1 MFGGRG
7 RSARIWRKRRR
18 AGRDDVGSM
27 PVALLVTL
35 VGVTLSAGLSGL
47 VVGQIK
53 DAQRVADRVAAV
65 SAAQA
70 GLDAGLS
77 RIRGSITALS
87 GDLTKLPCSVITETL
102 TQQGGAGTAAASY
115 RLSIGY
121 FLIDPSGLT
130 NTLGPIGDLT
140 NLSQLTSGT
149 PLDTVLNG
157 LGQTVTASVKAGLQ
171 SAVQGAVGCVNGV
184 VKQVP
189 LYGLLR
195 STGTVGGTTRTLY
208 ATYTFHTTE
217 ETIPGGHIVIAGTN
231 GQLCLG
237 GDIRPDGKA
246 PQTGDPV
253 LAVPC
258 TGADDQI
265 KFIYPRNL
273 NLSLSK
279 SRTTKQAGA
288 PYGMCITA
296 AAQVDNAPATFT
308 PCISPKATTQQ
319 WSYEVNEQTY
329 YGTSDGAK
337 SSKYC
342 LTMSQPGVV
351 NTPIVLQKGGG
362 NCGTSG
368 RAHKAFI
375 PDASVG
381 SGAAGVNTG
390 QLVNFEE
397 VGRCLDLTEEDPK
410 GGYFT
415 GRGQAPALIT
425 YPCKQS
431 FDGNVFWN
439 HAWKSPIIPADG
451 YKAVG
456 QIYTVPDKGTYV
468 GIPFCL
474 DSPGPAGG
482 YVWVAPCSTATPA
495 LEWTV
500 YGPAPLAT
508 EAYQVVDMYGHCLQ
522 AAGSFGPGHRYQGWS
537 LVIATDCDG
546 SGVQKWNKPNSL
558 GLGPLTGIQE
568 R

>member
-7 RSARIWRKRRR
+7 RFANIRRKRRSM
-18 AGRDDVGSM
+18 GRDDAGSM

-35 VGVTLSAGLSGL
+35 VGVTLSAGLSG
-47 VVGQIK
+47 VVVSQIK
-53 DAQRVADRVAAV
+53 ESQRVADRVAAV

-70 GLDAGLS
+70 GLDAGLAK
-77 RIRGSITALS
+77 IRGAITALS
-87 GDLTKLPCSVITETL
+87 GDLTKLPCTVVTDTL
-102 TQQGGAGTAAASY
+102 TPQSGAGTAAASY
-115 RLSIGY
+115 RLSVGY
-121 FLIDPSGLT
+121 FLVDPSGLT

-140 NLSQLTSGT
+140 NLSQIAAGI
-149 PLDTVLNG
+149 PLDTVLGG
-157 LGQTVTASVKAGLQ
+157 LGQTVPASVKASLN
-171 SAVQGAVGCVNGV
+171 SAVQGAVGCVGGV

-195 STGTVGGTTRTLY
+195 STGTVGDTSRTLY

-231 GQLCLG
+231 SQLCLG
-237 GDIRPDGKA
+237 GGIRADGKA

-288 PYGMCITA
+288 PYGMCVTA
-296 AAQVDNAPATFT
+296 VAQVDGAPVTFT
-308 PCISPKATTQQ
+308 PCVSPKASSQQ
-319 WSYEVNEQTY
+319 WSYEVNQQTY
-329 YGTSDGAK
+329 FGTLNGST
-337 SSKYC
+337 SSSYC

-351 NTPIVLQKGGG
+351 NTAIVLKKGGA

-368 RAHKAFI
+368 RAGKAFV

-381 SGAAGVNTG
+381 SGAAGINTG
-390 QLVNFEE
+390 QLVNFAE
-397 VGRCLDLTEEDPK
+397 VGRCLDLTEENPK
-410 GGYFT
+410 GTYFT
-415 GRGQAPALIT
+415 SRGLAPALIT

-431 FDGNVFWN
+431 FDGRVFWN
-439 HAWKSPIIPADG
+439 HAWKSPVIPADG
-451 YKAVG
+451 YKAKG
-456 QIYTVPDKGTYV
+456 QISTTPDKGSYAGV
-468 GIPFCL
+468 PYCL
-474 DSPGPAGG
+474 TSPGPAGG
-482 YVWVAPCSTATPA
+482 YVWVAPCSGNTEA
-495 LEWTV
+495 LQWTV
-500 YGPAPLAT
+500 YGAAPLAT

-522 AAGSFGPGHRYQGWS
+522 AAGALGTAYQYKGWS
-537 LVIATDCDG
+537 EVIATTCNG
-546 SGVQKWNKPNSL
+546 SGVQKWNKPNSAR
-558 GLGPLTGIQE
+558 LGPLSGIQE

>member
-1 MFGGRG
+1 
-7 RSARIWRKRRR
+7 
-18 AGRDDVGSM
+18 M
-27 PVALLVTL
+27 PLALLVTL
-35 VGVTLSAGLSGL
+35 VGVTLSAGLSGV

-53 DAQRVADRVAAV
+53 ESQRAADRVAAV
-65 SAAQA
+65 TAAQA
-70 GLDAGLS
+70 GLDAGLA
-77 RIRGSITALS
+77 RIRSSMTALS
-87 GDLTKLPCSVITETL
+87 GDLTKLPCTVITDTL
-102 TQQGGAGTAAASY
+102 TPRAGSGTATAAY

-121 FLIDPSGLT
+121 FLVDPSGLT
-130 NTLGPIGDLT
+130 NTLRPVGDLT
-140 NLSQLTSGT
+140 NLSQ
-149 PLDTVLNG
+149 PLDALLNG
-157 LGQTVTASVKAGLQ
+157 VGQSLTTAAKASLT

-195 STGTVGGTTRTLY
+195 STGTVGDTTRTLY

-237 GDIRPDGKA
+237 GGIRADGKA
-246 PQTGDPV
+246 PQSGDPV

-258 TGADDQI
+258 TGADEQI

-288 PYGMCITA
+288 PYGMCVTA
-296 AAQVDNAPATFT
+296 AVQVDNAPVTFA
-308 PCISPKATTQQ
+308 PCVSPKAVSQQ
-319 WSYEVNEQTY
+319 WSYEVNQQTY
-329 YGTSDGAK
+329 YGTLNGTT
-337 SSKYC
+337 SSTYC
-342 LTMSQPGVV
+342 LTMSQAGVV
-351 NTPIVLQKGGG
+351 NSPIVLKRNNS

-368 RAHKAFI
+368 RAYKAFV
-375 PDASVG
+375 PEASVG
-381 SGAAGVNTG
+381 SGAAGINTG
-390 QLVNFEE
+390 QLVNFQE

-415 GRGQAPALIT
+415 SRKAAPALIT

-431 FDGNVFWN
+431 FDGKVFWN
-439 HAWKSPIIPADG
+439 HAWRSPVIPAG
-451 YKAVG
+451 EYLAKG
-456 QIYTVPDKGTYV
+456 QISTVPDKGTYA
-468 GIPFCL
+468 GIPYCL
-474 DSPGPAGG
+474 NSPGAAGG
-482 YVWVAPCSTATPA
+482 YVWVEPCSTGTPA

-508 EAYQVVDMYGHCLQ
+508 EAYQVVDMYGNCLQ
-522 AAGSFGPGHRYQGWS
+522 AAGSLGSAHQYKGWS
-537 LVIATDCDG
+537 LVIATACNG